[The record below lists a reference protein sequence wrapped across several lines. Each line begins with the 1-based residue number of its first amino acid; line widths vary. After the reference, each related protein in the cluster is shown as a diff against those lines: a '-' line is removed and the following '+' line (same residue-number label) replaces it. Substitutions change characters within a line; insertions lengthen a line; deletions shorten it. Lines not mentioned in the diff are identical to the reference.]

1 MNENILKL
9 MLGPHCETLKKRA
22 KRIDRV
28 NY

>member
-1 MNENILKL
+1 MNENILKM
-9 MLGPHCETLKKRA
+9 MLGPHSETLKKRA